1 MQKFSFQL
9 PKEDL
14 KKFAKEVG
22 KKLVASDFKNGR
34 VEDPTKIS
42 DKQEKK
48 VKKYVREYFEKAVE
62 KKRAIDRKKREKA
75 KAQGANGTREDK
87 DSKRNGDVEP
97 ESIEAEESK
106 EDVDIEMSDNEED
119 KDLIASFA
127 QASPSSS
134 PTPTHPS
141 QDLKRKR
148 EEELLD
154 TGSEDTESNKR
165 LKEEDNGEAGASP
178 PPPPPPPP
186 SGEMPD
192 AIALQEGEDLSAVPI
207 EEETEEQKQLRQQE
221 EDLMRENE
229 EALMMDLDGTLK
241 VEERDSK
248 LHDHIAIRYPV
259 GDLAGIPPEAL
270 NGGKDGGEEGMKV
283 EHERK
288 GVLSH

>member
-1 MQKFSFQL
+1 MQKFSSQL
-9 PKEDL
+9 PKDDL

-62 KKRAIDRKKREKA
+62 KKKAIDRKKREKA
-75 KAQGANGTREDK
+75 KAQGANGARENK
-87 DSKRNGDVEP
+87 DSKENGHVEP
-97 ESIEAEESK
+97 ESIEAEETK
-106 EDVDIEMSDNEED
+106 EDVDIEMSDNEDD
-119 KDLIASFA
+119 KALIASFA
-127 QASPSSS
+127 QNSPSAS

-154 TGSEDTESNKR
+154 TSSEDVESNKR

-186 SGEMPD
+186 FGEMPD
-192 AIALQEGEDLSAVPI
+192 TIALHEGEDLPETPA

-259 GDLAGIPPEAL
+259 AGIPPEAL